1 MLRKCAA
8 LLVFLTL
15 SATVWAQGLNV
26 PQGVTKDDWEEINFE
41 FNSSVLVDGFPSLL
55 RLAELLQ
62 KNTGDKVRV
71 EGHTDVIGSSPYND
85 RLGLARA
92 NAVRDFLVKYGAA
105 AGQITATSEGKAN
118 PRYPGQKNTFT
129 PTDEARYMNRRVS
142 LTVTDAQGKTV
153 SAAGSAG
160 DAIRAIEPA
169 AGVADCCS
177 EVLKRLDKLDDIAKM
192 LKDLADQNADLKK
205 QLGDLKN
212 AQQVLESKVN
222 QPAPPPAAVIPPP
235 TAEEVGKEVAKQID
249 ARKDPRFQ
257 LLGVNIGA
265 DDTGNTTF
273 SGKGRFFA
281 PMGER
286 FGFQA
291 DAEYLYFKNQR
302 EGQFDFGLVDRLT
315 PHFQVGLFGSFKHV
329 TLTQYQNG
337 GTLGQAAFTADYIF
351 KGGKLGFFGTKG
363 FMDDSLINSVHAT
376 DPISG
381 ALLNHIFLNSYL
393 MIVDQAG
400 VSTTLA
406 LWKNNYL
413 EGNIAY
419 LHAPQEGNRFGGT
432 ARFIFPL
439 NNKLAVT
446 VEGGMNETLVGP
458 GNSGRAVVGLQ
469 FSNMLRPKEFLAV
482 NHALPVDVP
491 RIRYEVV
498 TKKVRNGNDPPIAD
512 AGPDQINV
520 PAGIITLDGS
530 KSYDPDGDALT
541 YQWVQ
546 EVGPAVTLSA
556 PTASKTT
563 YTAVQGQRYTFRLT
577 VTDTFGAQ
585 ASARTTDTTQ
595 TAAPVQILFFTA
607 DPKTITTGQSSTLSW
622 GTLNATNVTISS
634 IGPVPVNG
642 NNPVS
647 PTQTTTYVLTAS
659 NAVNTVTATATV
671 VVNPI
676 QTKLQYCYAT
686 PTNIMAGE
694 SATLNWATVN
704 ADSVNIAPGVGAV
717 AKSGNVAVTP
727 TATTNYTITAT
738 GAGGASTDT
747 CNLTVTVTPGQLP
760 RIIRFSGIPP
770 TISSGQT
777 STLLWVVE
785 NADTVTINQG
795 VGNVSIDGTQDVTPA
810 ATTVYTI
817 TATNKVGSVQAT
829 ATINVN
835 VVPPPKVLSFT
846 ANPNPSPAPG
856 TRVTLQCNTSG
867 ASTVTM
873 ANILFLPPNPTFVV
887 FPTVTTTYTCI
898 ATSAGGLTDT
908 ASVTV
913 TVNTPPTPPT
923 GNPPTIT
930 VSGGLSQT
938 TIYREITLDA
948 SATSSPSGNNPLTYS
963 WTQASGVPSAIGGAS
978 SPIANIEMGNETGEY
993 DFLLTV
999 TDSKGNVAT
1008 ALVKITLLNT
1018 RTP

>member
-1 MLRKCAA
+1 MLRKYAG
-8 LLVFLTL
+8 LFVFLTL
-15 SATVWAQGLNV
+15 GATVWAQGLNV

-41 FNSSVLVDGFPSLL
+41 FNSSTLVDGFPSLL

-62 KNTGDKVRV
+62 KNPGDKVRV
-71 EGHTDVIGSSPYND
+71 EGHTDVIGGAPYND

-92 NAVRDFLVKYGAA
+92 NAVRDFLVKYGASA
-105 AGQITATSEGKAN
+105 SQITTASEGKAN

-142 LTVTDAQGKTV
+142 LTVTDAQGRTV
-153 SAAGSAG
+153 SAGGAG
-160 DAIRAIEPA
+160 DAIRAIEPG
-169 AGVADCCS
+169 GVADCCS

-212 AQQVLESKVN
+212 AQQVLESRVN
-222 QPAPPPAAVIPPP
+222 QPPAAAPPPPAPAP
-235 TAEEVGKEVAKQID
+235 TAGEVAKEVAKEIE

-257 LLGVNIGA
+257 LLGVNIGV

-273 SGKGRFFA
+273 TGKGRFFA

-291 DAEYLYFKNQR
+291 DGEYLYYKNQR

-329 TLTQYQNG
+329 TMTQFQNG
-337 GTLGQAAFTADYIF
+337 GTLGQAAFNADYIF
-351 KGGKLGFFGTKG
+351 KRGKVGFFGTKG
-363 FMDDSLINSVHAT
+363 FMDDALINSVHAT

-381 ALLNHIFLNSYL
+381 ALLNHVFLNSYL

-400 VSTTLA
+400 VSTTLG

-419 LHAPQEGNRFGGT
+419 LHAPTEGNRIGGT

-439 NNKLAVT
+439 NTKLSVT

-469 FSNMLRPKEFLAV
+469 FSNMIRPKEFLAV
-482 NHALPVDVP
+482 NHALPMDVP

-498 TKKVRNGNDPPIAD
+498 TKKVRNGNDPPVAD

-556 PTASKTT
+556 PTASQTT
-563 YTAVQGQRYTFRLT
+563 FTAVQGQRYTFRLT
-577 VTDTFGAQ
+577 VKDSLGAQ
-585 ASARTTDTTQ
+585 ASARTNVTTQ
-595 TAAPVQILFFTA
+595 TAAPAQ
-607 DPKTITTGQSSTLSW
+607 TITTGQSSTLSW
-622 GTLNATNVTISS
+622 GTLNATTVTISS
-634 IGPVPVNG
+634 IGPVAVNG
-642 NNPVS
+642 SNPVS

-671 VVNPI
+671 VVNPV
-676 QTKLQYCYAT
+676 QTRLQYCYAT

-694 SATLNWATVN
+694 SATLNWATLN
-704 ADSVNIAPGVGAV
+704 ADSVSIAPGVGAV
-717 AKSGNVAVTP
+717 AKSGNIAVSP
-727 TATTNYTITAT
+727 TTTTNYTITAT
-738 GAGGASTDT
+738 GAGGASTDS

-795 VGNVSIDGTQDVTPA
+795 VGNVSIDGTQDVSPA
-810 ATTVYTI
+810 ATTVYTL
-817 TATNKVGSVQAT
+817 TATNKTGSVQAT
-829 ATINVN
+829 TTINVN

-846 ANPNPSPAPG
+846 ASPNPSPAPG
-856 TRVTLQCNTSG
+856 TRVTLTCNTSG
-867 ASTVTM
+867 ASTITM

-887 FPTVTTTYTCI
+887 FPTQDTTYTCI
-898 ATSAGGLTDT
+898 ATSANGQTDSAT
-908 ASVTV
+908 VTV
-913 TVNTPPTPPT
+913 KVNTPPTPPT
-923 GNPPTIT
+923 GNPPVII
-930 VSGGLSQT
+930 VAGGLSQN

-948 SATSSPSGNNPLTYS
+948 SATNSPSGNNPLTYS
-963 WTQASGVPSAIGGAS
+963 WTQASGEPSALGGANTPTVS
-978 SPIANIEMGNETGEY
+978 IQMGNETGEY

-1008 ALVKITLLNT
+1008 ALVKVYLLNT

>member
-222 QPAPPPAAVIPPP
+222 QPAAAPAAPSAPAP
-235 TAEEVGKEVAKQID
+235 TAEEVGKEVAKQIE
-249 ARKDPRFQ
+249 AHKDPRFQ

-273 SGKGRFFA
+273 TGKGRFFA

-351 KGGKLGFFGTKG
+351 KRGKLGVFGTKG
-363 FMDDSLINSVHAT
+363 FLDDSLINSVHAT

-393 MIVDQAG
+393 MIVDQVA
-400 VSTTLA
+400 V
-406 LWKNNYL
+406 
-413 EGNIAY
+413 
-419 LHAPQEGNRFGGT
+419 QEYV
-432 ARFIFPL
+432 IQQ
-439 NNKLAVT
+439 
-446 VEGGMNETLVGP
+446 
-458 GNSGRAVVGLQ
+458 RA
-469 FSNMLRPKEFLAV
+469 
-482 NHALPVDVP
+482 
-491 RIRYEVV
+491 
-498 TKKVRNGNDPPIAD
+498 AD
-512 AGPDQINV
+512 
-520 PAGIITLDGS
+520 GIIGIHAVDQQGHRQ
-530 KSYDPDGDALT
+530 ALGAEEA
-541 YQWVQ
+541 QLAALEDV
-546 EVGPAVTLSA
+546 VRGP
-556 PTASKTT
+556 
-563 YTAVQGQRYTFRLT
+563 
-577 VTDTFGAQ
+577 
-585 ASARTTDTTQ
+585 
-595 TAAPVQILFFTA
+595 
-607 DPKTITTGQSSTLSW
+607 STH
-622 GTLNATNVTISS
+622 A
-634 IGPVPVNG
+634 VPVYFPSG
-642 NNPVS
+642 S
-647 PTQTTTYVLTAS
+647 L
-659 NAVNTVTATATV
+659 
-671 VVNPI
+671 
-676 QTKLQYCYAT
+676 
-686 PTNIMAGE
+686 AGCRTG
-694 SATLNWATVN
+694 ATLKC
-704 ADSVNIAPGVGAV
+704 SVRRY
-717 AKSGNVAVTP
+717 K
-727 TATTNYTITAT
+727 
-738 GAGGASTDT
+738 
-747 CNLTVTVTPGQLP
+747 
-760 RIIRFSGIPP
+760 
-770 TISSGQT
+770 
-777 STLLWVVE
+777 
-785 NADTVTINQG
+785 
-795 VGNVSIDGTQDVTPA
+795 
-810 ATTVYTI
+810 
-817 TATNKVGSVQAT
+817 
-829 ATINVN
+829 
-835 VVPPPKVLSFT
+835 
-846 ANPNPSPAPG
+846 PAPS
-856 TRVTLQCNTSG
+856 RW
-867 ASTVTM
+867 
-873 ANILFLPPNPTFVV
+873 FL
-887 FPTVTTTYTCI
+887 
-898 ATSAGGLTDT
+898 
-908 ASVTV
+908 
-913 TVNTPPTPPT
+913 
-923 GNPPTIT
+923 
-930 VSGGLSQT
+930 
-938 TIYREITLDA
+938 
-948 SATSSPSGNNPLTYS
+948 
-963 WTQASGVPSAIGGAS
+963 
-978 SPIANIEMGNETGEY
+978 
-993 DFLLTV
+993 
-999 TDSKGNVAT
+999 K
-1008 ALVKITLLNT
+1008 
-1018 RTP
+1018 